1 VIARPGLSLSPR
13 RRSRQSRGQSIAEFA
28 MVFPVLL
35 LLLVAIVDFTRV
47 FAAGIVLEAATRNA
61 AEIAAEAYVQVP
73 PPGAPLSSPAPTPAD
88 PAYYNALYDKT
99 ARVVCAETKELP
111 GADFTGGACPTWP
124 NVRVCVHDNVMDN
137 GCGAAIAGF
146 ASSVPAECTEL
157 NDPWTAASSGGTT
170 SKRYV
175 EVRTCLPFNLL
186 FDLPF
191 IPLNDIYLQRTR
203 TFVIPCYFALGQDD
217 CG

>member
-1 VIARPGLSLSPR
+1 VIARPGLSHSPR

-35 LLLVAIVDFTRV
+35 LLVVAIVDFTRV

-61 AEIAAEAYVQVP
+61 AEIAAQAYVQD
-73 PPGAPLSSPAPTPAD
+73 PPGPLSSAAPSPANPV
-88 PAYYNALYDKT
+88 YYSNLYDKT
-99 ARVVCAETKELP
+99 ARAVCAETKELP
-111 GADFTGGACPTWP
+111 GTDFTSGACPTWP
-124 NVRVCVHDNVMDN
+124 NVRVCVHDDVMDN
-137 GCGAAIAGF
+137 GCGSAITGF
-146 ASSVPAECTEL
+146 ASTVPAECTEL

-191 IPLNDIYLQRTR
+191 IPLNDMYLQRTR

>member
-1 VIARPGLSLSPR
+1 
-13 RRSRQSRGQSIAEFA
+13 

-35 LLLVAIVDFTRV
+35 LLVVAIVDFTRV

-61 AEIAAEAYVQVP
+61 AEIAAQAYVQD
-73 PPGAPLSSPAPTPAD
+73 PPGPLASAAPSPAN
-88 PAYYNALYDKT
+88 PAYYSNLYDKT
-99 ARVVCAETKELP
+99 ARAVCAETKELP
-111 GADFTGGACPTWP
+111 GTDFSGGACPTWP
-124 NVRVCVHDNVMDN
+124 NVRVCIHDDVMDN
-137 GCGAAIAGF
+137 GCGSAIAGF
-146 ASSVPAECTEL
+146 ASTVPAECTEL

-191 IPLNDIYLQRTR
+191 VPLNDMYLQRTR